1 MSDSPNPSS
10 NAVRQIAK
18 AAGTVMAAFLIGNLI
33 GLLRGVVIADA
44 FGTSGEYDAFNA
56 ANRLTETLYN
66 LMAGGALGSAFIPT
80 FTALLT
86 KDDRKTAWKLASSIT
101 NLLIIILSSVAALM
115 AIFGPYVVRY
125 GLFITDPAENLE
137 AQTLTV
143 TLLRIMLPSITI
155 FGLSGLLIGIL
166 NAHQKFWLPAIAPA
180 MYSIGIIIGVFF
192 FPHSWGIYRLAW
204 GALFGSLLHL
214 CIQLPG
220 LVKLPERKY
229 SLILGRG
236 VPTVKTVLKLMGP
249 RIFGVAVVQ
258 LNFIVNTII
267 ALSLPEGSVSAISFA
282 FTIMLMPQA
291 AIAQSIAIASLPTF
305 SAQAAQNKLDEMR
318 SSLVSSLRGVLLLAM
333 PASLGLILL
342 RVPLVQFMYERGEFT
357 AQSTQMVAWALLF
370 YAAGL
375 VGHSVVEVV
384 SRAFYAVNNTRTPVI
399 IGAIA
404 MTINLGL
411 SLILS
416 KWFAILGWMP
426 HGGLAL
432 ANAAATALEMVA
444 LLVMMRKRLN
454 GLEGK
459 RLWQAV
465 GQAAIGTTA
474 MSIFVAVFL
483 QLTPNLSALLHTLFG
498 GLIGVGTYGLVML
511 AIKPPELGQIFSM
524 LRRRKI

>member
-1 MSDSPNPSS
+1 MSDSPSPTTS
-10 NAVRQIAK
+10 AVRQIAK

-44 FGTSGEYDAFNA
+44 FGTSTEYDAFNA

-86 KDDRKTAWKLASSIT
+86 KDDHKTAWKLASGIS
-101 NLLIIILSSVAALM
+101 NLLMIVLSGVALLM

-125 GLFITDPAENLE
+125 GLFIINPGENIE
-137 AQTLTV
+137 AQSLTV
-143 TLLRIMLPSITI
+143 SLLRIMLPSITI
-155 FGLSGLLIGIL
+155 FGLSGLLMGVL

-180 MYSIGIIIGVFF
+180 MYSIGIIIGVIF

-214 CIQLPG
+214 LIQLPG
-220 LVKLPERKY
+220 LIKLPERKFT
-229 SLILGRG
+229 LTLGRG
-236 VPTVKTVLKLMGP
+236 IPQVKTVLKLMGP

-267 ALSLPEGSVSAISFA
+267 ALSLPEGSVSSITFA

-305 SAQAAQNKLDEMR
+305 SAQAAQNKLEEMR
-318 SSLVSSLRGVLLLAM
+318 SSLVSSLRGVLLLAL

-342 RVPLVQFMYERGEFT
+342 RVPLIQFMYERGEFT

-416 KWFAILGWMP
+416 RWFSTLGLMP

-432 ANAAATALEMVA
+432 ANATATALEMIV

-454 GLEGK
+454 GLEGR
-459 RLWQAV
+459 RLWQAII
-465 GQAAIGTTA
+465 QAAIGTA
-474 MSIFVAVFL
+474 VMSLAVAAFL
-483 QLTPNLSALLHTLFG
+483 QYTPHLSAVWRTLLG
-498 GLIGVGTYGLVML
+498 GLIGIGIYGISML
-511 AIKPPELGQIFSM
+511 ALKTPEIGQVISL